1 MKMKKVELL
10 APAGDLERLKVA
22 IMYGADAVYVGG
34 QIFGLRAAAK
44 NFSLEDLAEG
54 VKYAHERGVKVYVT
68 ANIIPHNEDLSGF
81 PEYLKEIHKI
91 GVDAVIV
98 ADPGTFSIVRE
109 TVPEMEVHISTQA
122 NNTNHVTV
130 NFWGKLGASR
140 VVLARE
146 LNFKEIKE
154 IKENIPEDL
163 ELEAFVHGAMCM
175 SYSGRCLLSNY
186 MANRDANRGEC
197 AQPCRWKYHL
207 VEEKRPGEYI
217 QVIEDEKG
225 TYFMNSKDLCM
236 IEYIPEIIE
245 SGIYSLKIEGRMKT
259 TYYVAMVVK
268 AYRQAID
275 RYYEDPENWKFDPKW
290 MEELKKASHRD
301 FTTGF
306 YFEKPGHTEHHYDNT
321 AYVRDY
327 SFIGIVKDYD
337 PETKIATIEQRNRFF
352 KGDEIEITGPKNE
365 VTMVIEEMWDEDM
378 NPIDVAPHP
387 QQIVKIKM
395 DVPVEEYYIL
405 RKELKNEG
413 KAVENE

>member
-1 MKMKKVELL
+1 MQKVELL

-22 IMYGADAVYVGG
+22 IMYGADAVYLGG

-44 NFSLEDLAEG
+44 NFTLEDLKEG
-54 VKYAHERGVKVYVT
+54 VDYAHERGVKVYVT
-68 ANIIPHNEDLSGF
+68 ANIIPHDEDLDGL
-81 PEYLKEIHKI
+81 PEYLRAIYEI

-98 ADPGTFSIVRE
+98 SDPGTFAVIRK
-109 TVPEMEVHISTQA
+109 TVPDMEVHISTQA
-122 NNTNHVTV
+122 NNTNHMTV
-130 NFWGKLGASR
+130 KFWGDLGASR

-146 LNFKEIKE
+146 LSFKEIKQ
-154 IKENIPEDL
+154 IRDNIPEEI

-186 MANRDANRGEC
+186 MTNRDANRGEC
-197 AQPCRWKYHL
+197 AQPCRWKYNL

-245 SGIYSLKIEGRMKT
+245 SGITSLKIEGRMKT

-268 AYRQAID
+268 AYRAAID
-275 RYYEDPENWKFDPKW
+275 AYYENPKEWKFNQDW

-306 YFEKPGHTEHHYDNT
+306 YFDKPGPDDHHYDNRS
-321 AYVRDY
+321 YIRDY

-337 PETKIATIEQRNRFF
+337 PDTKIATVEQRNRFF
-352 KGDEIEITGPKNE
+352 LGDQIEITGPKE
-365 VTMVIEEMWDEDM
+365 EIHMTVTEMWDEDM
-378 NPIDVAPHP
+378 EAIDVAPHP
-387 QQIVKIKM
+387 QQIIKIRM
-395 DVPVEEYYIL
+395 ERPVEENYIL
-405 RKELKNEG
+405 RKE
-413 KAVENE
+413 VEVEP

>member
-1 MKMKKVELL
+1 MKKVELL

-22 IMYGADAVYVGG
+22 IMYGADAVYLGG

-44 NFSLEDLAEG
+44 NFSYEDLTEG
-54 VKYAHERGVKVYVT
+54 VRFAHERGVKVYVT
-68 ANIIPHNEDLSGF
+68 ANIIPHNEDLEGF
-81 PEYLKEIHKI
+81 PEYLEQIYKI

-98 ADPGTFSIVRE
+98 SDPGTFSIVKE
-109 TVPEMEVHISTQA
+109 TVPNMEVHISTQA
-122 NNTNHVTV
+122 NNTNHMTAK
-130 NFWGKLGASR
+130 FWGSLGASR

-146 LNFKEIKE
+146 LNFNEIKE
-154 IKENIPEDL
+154 IRDNIPEDL

-197 AQPCRWKYHL
+197 AQPCRWKYNL

-245 SGIYSLKIEGRMKT
+245 SGITSLKIEGRMKT

-268 AYRQAID
+268 AYRAAID
-275 RYYEDPENWKFDPKW
+275 SYYDNPNNWEFNPKW

-306 YFEKPGHTEHHYDNT
+306 YLNKPGYTEHHYDNT
-321 AYVRDY
+321 SYVRDY

-337 PETKIATIEQRNRFF
+337 ETNKIATIEQRNRFF
-352 KGDEIEITGPKNE
+352 LGDQIEITGPKE
-365 VTMVIEEMWDEDM
+365 DVAMTITEMWDEDM

-387 QQIVKIKM
+387 QQIIKIR
-395 DVPVEEYYIL
+395 VELPVAENYIL
-405 RKELKNEG
+405 RKEI
-413 KAVENE
+413 KAGENE

>member
-1 MKMKKVELL
+1 MKKVELL

-44 NFSLEDLAEG
+44 NFSIEDLAEG
-54 VKYAHERGVKVYVT
+54 VRYAHERGVKIYVT

-81 PEYLKEIHKI
+81 PEYLKQLYDI
-91 GVDAVIV
+91 GVDAMIV
-98 ADPGTFSIVRE
+98 SDPGTFSIVQE
-109 TVPEMEVHISTQA
+109 TVPNMDIHISTQA
-122 NNTNHVTV
+122 NNTNYRTV
-130 NFWGKLGASR
+130 NFWGKLGATR

-146 LNFKEIKE
+146 LSFKEIRE
-154 IKENIPEDL
+154 IKDHIPEEL
-163 ELEAFVHGAMCM
+163 ELDAFVHGAMCM

-197 AQPCRWKYHL
+197 AQPCRWKYNL

-236 IEYIPEIIE
+236 IEYIPEIIK
-245 SGIYSLKIEGRMKT
+245 SGIESLKIEGRMKT

-268 AYRQAID
+268 AYRAAID
-275 RYYEDPENWKFDPKW
+275 QYYEDPENWTFDKKW

-306 YFEKPGHTEHHYDNT
+306 YLDKPGAKDHHYDNT
-321 AYVRDY
+321 SYVRDY
-327 SFIGIVKDYD
+327 NFIGLVKGYD
-337 PETKIATIEQRNRFF
+337 AVTKIATVEQRNRFF
-352 KGDEIEITGPKNE
+352 LGDEIEITGPKE
-365 VTMVIEEMWDEDM
+365 DRTMTITEMWDEDM
-378 NPIDVAPHP
+378 NPIEVAPHP
-387 QQIVKIKM
+387 QQIIKIRM
-395 DVPVEEYYIL
+395 EIPVEENYIL
-405 RKELKNEG
+405 RKER
-413 KAVENE
+413 KADENE

>member
-1 MKMKKVELL
+1 MKKVELL

-22 IMYGADAVYVGG
+22 IMYGADAVYLGG
-34 QIFGLRAAAK
+34 QIFGLRASAK

-54 VKYAHERGVKVYVT
+54 VNYAHERGVKVYVT

-81 PEYLKEIHKI
+81 PEYLKEIYKI

-98 ADPGTFSIVRE
+98 SDPGTFSIVKE
-109 TVPEMEVHISTQA
+109 TVPNMEVHISTQA
-122 NNTNHVTV
+122 NNTNHMTV
-130 NFWGKLGASR
+130 KFWGNLGASR

-154 IKENIPEDL
+154 IRDNIPEEL

-197 AQPCRWKYHL
+197 AQPCRWKYNL

-236 IEYIPEIIE
+236 VEYIPEIIE
-245 SGIYSLKIEGRMKT
+245 SGITSLKIEGRMKT

-268 AYRQAID
+268 AYRAAID
-275 RYYEDPENWKFDPKW
+275 SYYKNPKDWKFDPKW
-290 MEELKKASHRD
+290 MNELKKASHRD

-306 YFEKPGHTEHHYDNT
+306 YFDKPGHTEHLYDNT
-321 AYVRDY
+321 SYIRDY
-327 SFIGIVKDYD
+327 SFVGVVKSYD
-337 PETKIATIEQRNRFF
+337 KSTKIATIEQRNRFF
-352 KGDEIEITGPKNE
+352 LGDEIEITGPKEE
-365 VTMVIEEMWDEDM
+365 VTITVNEMWDEDM

-387 QQIVKIKM
+387 QQIIKIKM
-395 DVPVEEYYIL
+395 DIAVEENYIL
-405 RKELKNEG
+405 RKQR
-413 KAVENE
+413 KAEENEQ